1 MDTTRLVRPLVGV
14 CAVLCIADLVVML
27 SLAVYGGVTEK
38 LWFTIACALSLTL
51 LPLQVIPSLCIPG
64 ARWKTLG
71 IAGSGMIGAFLATRA
86 LGTLT
91 SMIFSLRAMEPATV
105 PVVEAGHGQYHH
117 THEVQLPDGRIDTVG
132 GWKGADVGDILEVR
146 YDVAGEHWTIY
157 EPTMLGLVLQAVVLL
172 LCLAWFLF
180 FLTLTFSLAVHDVR
194 DGGESRRD
202 AEALP

>member
-1 MDTTRLVRPLVGV
+1 
-14 CAVLCIADLVVML
+14 
-27 SLAVYGGVTEK
+27 
-38 LWFTIACALSLTL
+38 
-51 LPLQVIPSLCIPG
+51 
-64 ARWKTLG
+64 
-71 IAGSGMIGAFLATRA
+71 
-86 LGTLT
+86 
-91 SMIFSLRAMEPATV
+91 ME
-105 PVVEAGHGQYHH
+105 
-117 THEVQLPDGRIDTVG
+117 
-132 GWKGADVGDILEVR
+132 GADVGDILEVR